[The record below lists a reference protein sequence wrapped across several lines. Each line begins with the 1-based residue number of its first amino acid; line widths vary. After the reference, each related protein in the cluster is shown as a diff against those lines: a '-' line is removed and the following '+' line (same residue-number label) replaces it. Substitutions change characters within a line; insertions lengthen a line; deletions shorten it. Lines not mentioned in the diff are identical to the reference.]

1 MEQEK
6 VLDLES
12 AAEYICTALANN
24 PKGFSGGKIGTSEF
38 NAICHFLKRKQSA
51 NQIPTPYPHWV
62 IREMTQNA
70 GFWQGNN
77 ITMDLALDNWAQNT
91 LEAISN
97 LDVVVCWNPSAR
109 AQELELINYYNAK
122 AKKIPLRALEPYYT
136 PKNQYTLNM
145 TNGPIAVVSP
155 FAKSIEKQWL
165 KRSAIFP
172 PNGPAGPMWLN
183 NQKLIPI
190 TAKYGPVMTAKNI
203 TLSWSPDIRNGGY
216 MSAIDYL
223 ENEVVQSGAKY
234 AFVGI
239 GCLSLILVS
248 RLKKHGIV
256 AFHTGGGTQIMFGIK
271 GKRWLNH
278 NVIST
283 FFNPLWTTPGLDE
296 VPSEALNVEGGCYW

>member
-12 AAEYICTALANN
+12 ASKYICDIIT
-24 PKGFSGGKIGTSEF
+24 KIDSFSAGKIGTSEF
-38 NAICHFLKRKQSA
+38 NAICHFLKRKQSV
-51 NQIPTPYPHWV
+51 NQSPTPYPHW
-62 IREMTQNA
+62 ILREMTQNA
-70 GFWQGNN
+70 GFWHGND
-77 ITMDLALDNWAQNT
+77 TTLDLALDNWAQNT
-91 LEAISN
+91 IEAISN
-97 LDVVVCWNPSAR
+97 LDVVVCWNPSMR
-109 AQELELINYYNAK
+109 AQELELINYYNTK

-165 KRSAIFP
+165 KRSSLFP
-172 PNGPAGPMWLN
+172 PYGPAGPMWHS
-183 NQKLIPI
+183 NQTVIPI
-190 TAKYGPVMTAKNI
+190 SAKYGPAMTAKNI
-203 TLSWSPDIRNGGY
+203 DLSWSPDIRNGGY
-216 MSAIDYL
+216 MKAIDYL
-223 ENEVVQSGAKY
+223 ENQVIQSGAKY

-239 GCLSLILVS
+239 GCLSLILVD
-248 RLKKHGIV
+248 RLKKQGII

-271 GKRWLNH
+271 GRRWANH

-283 FFNPLWTTPGLDE
+283 FFNQLWTNPEIGE